1 MRLGSE
7 PLFPGAK
14 HPLIIDLSPRT
25 PDSQESIHAP
35 AHSVTSST
43 SISEYEITAR
53 HHTEQSSEHF
63 LGCGTLCKTVRIL
76 SIMTAIRLREF
87 IDRRPAIPPSIFIV
101 HQGKDLHGYY
111 TGQLAR
117 VHYDYSVKRSPR
129 PLIDLE
135 IPSKKKRQYQPQLD
149 QQTLIRYICFQ
160 RCSKPAEPWYKETSY
175 QRDYSLPFYKMD
187 WDQKLATVSSNPRP
201 LNSLP
206 EHYCCE
212 GRWL

>member
-1 MRLGSE
+1 
-7 PLFPGAK
+7 
-14 HPLIIDLSPRT
+14 
-25 PDSQESIHAP
+25 
-35 AHSVTSST
+35 
-43 SISEYEITAR
+43 
-53 HHTEQSSEHF
+53 
-63 LGCGTLCKTVRIL
+63 
-76 SIMTAIRLREF
+76 MTAIRLREF

-175 QRDYSLPFYKMD
+175 QRDYSLPFYKMED
-187 WDQKLATVSSNPRP
+187 TDEVQ
-201 LNSLP
+201 
-206 EHYCCE
+206 
-212 GRWL
+212 

>member
-1 MRLGSE
+1 
-7 PLFPGAK
+7 
-14 HPLIIDLSPRT
+14 
-25 PDSQESIHAP
+25 
-35 AHSVTSST
+35 
-43 SISEYEITAR
+43 
-53 HHTEQSSEHF
+53 
-63 LGCGTLCKTVRIL
+63 
-76 SIMTAIRLREF
+76 MTAIRLREF

-101 HQGKDLHGYY
+101 HQGKDLRGYY

-117 VHYDYSVKRSPR
+117 VHYDYSVKRSP
-129 PLIDLE
+129 
-135 IPSKKKRQYQPQLD
+135 
-149 QQTLIRYICFQ
+149 

>member
-1 MRLGSE
+1 VLPAGKPRSCSGYSH
-7 PLFPGAK
+7 PPGN
-14 HPLIIDLSPRT
+14 
-25 PDSQESIHAP
+25 
-35 AHSVTSST
+35 
-43 SISEYEITAR
+43 
-53 HHTEQSSEHF
+53 
-63 LGCGTLCKTVRIL
+63 
-76 SIMTAIRLREF
+76 
-87 IDRRPAIPPSIFIV
+87 SIFIV